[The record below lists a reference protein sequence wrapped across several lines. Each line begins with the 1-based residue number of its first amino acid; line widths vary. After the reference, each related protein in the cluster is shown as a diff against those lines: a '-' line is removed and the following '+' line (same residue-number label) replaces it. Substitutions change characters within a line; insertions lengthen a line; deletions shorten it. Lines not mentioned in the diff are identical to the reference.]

1 MPSTRRLVVYVILLG
16 LALVA
21 LRHRSR
27 VQAWAYGAQTGV
39 HALEGRPAPELPAT
53 THALDGTPLS
63 LASLRGRVILLHFWT
78 FGCSNCKHML
88 PRYSDWHARFASRGL
103 SVVGV
108 HTPEM
113 DYERDVAAL
122 GRFVRDQDIR
132 WPVVVDADE
141 AIWSRYRVSAWP
153 TMVLID
159 KSGVVRATF
168 VGDDQADAVEA
179 ELRKRLGP

>member
-1 MPSTRRLVVYVILLG
+1 
-16 LALVA
+16 
-21 LRHRSR
+21 
-27 VQAWAYGAQTGV
+27 
-39 HALEGRPAPELPAT
+39 
-53 THALDGTPLS
+53 
-63 LASLRGRVILLHFWT
+63 
-78 FGCSNCKHML
+78 ML
-88 PRYSDWHARFASRGL
+88 PRYSDWNERFASRGL

-113 DYERDVAAL
+113 DYERDLAAL
-122 GRFVRDQDIR
+122 GRFVRNQGIR

-153 TMVLID
+153 TMIIID

-179 ELRKRLGP
+179 ELRKRLGT